1 MMNNKGQT
9 LVIFVLILPL
19 ILLII
24 SILFS
29 YGNLL
34 LTKKQIENNI
44 VYTINYYF
52 DHEYENKNE
61 SNMEEI
67 KNKLKYIIE
76 KNIKYDNLIIE
87 IKDDSIDIS
96 IEKQI
101 NNLFVNKNII
111 INYYGYLF
119 NSEKIIKRR

>member
-52 DHEYENKNE
+52 DHEYENRNE

-119 NSEKIIKRR
+119 NSEKVIKRR

>member
-67 KNKLKYIIE
+67 KSKLKYIIE

>member
-67 KNKLKYIIE
+67 KSKLKYIIE
-76 KNIKYDNLIIE
+76 KNIKYVNLIIE

-119 NSEKIIKRR
+119 NSEKVIKRR

>member
-52 DHEYENKNE
+52 DYEYENRNE

-67 KNKLKYIIE
+67 KSKLKYIIE

-119 NSEKIIKRR
+119 NSEKVIKRR

>member
-24 SILFS
+24 SILFR

-119 NSEKIIKRR
+119 NSEKVIKRR

>member
-67 KNKLKYIIE
+67 KSKLKYIIE

-119 NSEKIIKRR
+119 NSEKVIKRR

>member
-1 MMNNKGQT
+1 MFY
-9 LVIFVLILPL
+9 LFIFV
-19 ILLII
+19 LII

-67 KNKLKYIIE
+67 KSKLKYIIE

-119 NSEKIIKRR
+119 NSEKVIKRR

>member
-1 MMNNKGQT
+1 MNNKGQT

-52 DHEYENKNE
+52 DYEYENRNE

-67 KNKLKYIIE
+67 KSKLKYIIE

-119 NSEKIIKRR
+119 NSEKVIKRR

>member
-52 DHEYENKNE
+52 DYEYENRNE

-67 KNKLKYIIE
+67 KSKLKYIIE

-101 NNLFVNKNII
+101 NNFFVNKNII

-119 NSEKIIKRR
+119 NSEKVIKRR